1 MFKFKSA
8 LAQEIV
14 STVAGW
20 HSMGR
25 AISQTLGR
33 AFSFLVNPQ
42 KFVQIFRNFDIGYIK
57 IWVLYI
63 CN

>member
-14 STVAGW
+14 SIVAGW

-25 AISQTLGR
+25 AISQTLCR

-42 KFVQIFRNFDIGYIK
+42 KLDQIFRNFDIDYIK

>member
-8 LAQEIV
+8 LAPEIV

-20 HSMGR
+20 HSMGH
-25 AISQTLGR
+25 AISQALDR

-42 KFVQIFRNFDIGYIK
+42 NLDQMFRNFDIDYIK